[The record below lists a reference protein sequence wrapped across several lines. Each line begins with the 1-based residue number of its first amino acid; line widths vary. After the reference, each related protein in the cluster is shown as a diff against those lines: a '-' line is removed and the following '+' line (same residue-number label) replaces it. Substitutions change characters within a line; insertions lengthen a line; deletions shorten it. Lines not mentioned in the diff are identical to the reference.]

1 MWRNYGNKEAT
12 MRQAIS
18 KQVSKQSST
27 GISKRLIIAGV
38 LPILALGACSQ
49 ASDESFDEV
58 AEMSSDY
65 ESASTQAESTAGSVV
80 RADRAE
86 ESASSPIPDLAG
98 VAVSLPKLAYI
109 YDFSWKLA
117 GDDIGKLQRR
127 HADLCDQQGPS
138 SCQILGMS
146 KDGEVGDEVTGELQL
161 AVATR
166 HARAFGALLEKE
178 ATDSGAEQISANIQA
193 EELSKAIVDTEAR
206 LDARTALRDRLQEV
220 LRTRKGSVREL
231 VEAERSVAQ
240 VNEEIDQ
247 ARSWLGEMKGRVAYS
262 RVNIRYETGAIVTND
277 FLAPIQGVVGS
288 MGSIFGFIIAGL
300 MLLLAIGLP
309 IGGAVWAGRT
319 INRRFRSTVPN
330 P

>member
-1 MWRNYGNKEAT
+1 
-12 MRQAIS
+12 MRQLFS
-18 KQVSKQSST
+18 SFVVS
-27 GISKRLIIAGV
+27 IRL
-38 LPILALGACSQ
+38 
-49 ASDESFDEV
+49 
-58 AEMSSDY
+58 
-65 ESASTQAESTAGSVV
+65 
-80 RADRAE
+80 
-86 ESASSPIPDLAG
+86 
-98 VAVSLPKLAYI
+98 
-109 YDFSWKLA
+109 
-117 GDDIGKLQRR
+117 
-127 HADLCDQQGPS
+127 
-138 SCQILGMS
+138 
-146 KDGEVGDEVTGELQL
+146 
-161 AVATR
+161 
-166 HARAFGALLEKE
+166 AFGALLEKE